1 MLTRAKL
8 KRVRELAKEV
18 AALTVEVEIEAD
30 ETRHWDVETKSHVPS
45 KNWAE
50 HGGTALT
57 GTLKRRSMDLSRALV
72 ELRKP

>member
-8 KRVRELAKEV
+8 KAVRELAKEV
-18 AALTVEVEIEAD
+18 AALTVEVEAEAD
-30 ETRHWDVETKSHVPS
+30 ETRHYDMTTRTYAPS

-57 GTLKRRSMDLSRALV
+57 GTLKRRSMDLSRALI
-72 ELRKP
+72 ELRKA